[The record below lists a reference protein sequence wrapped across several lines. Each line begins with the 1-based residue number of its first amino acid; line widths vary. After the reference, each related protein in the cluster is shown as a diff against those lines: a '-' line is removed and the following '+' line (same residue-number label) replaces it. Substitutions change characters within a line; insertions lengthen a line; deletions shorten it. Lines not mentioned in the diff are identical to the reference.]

1 MLVLVY
7 VWVRVV
13 VLYIVGLCW
22 IKELSWFRQV
32 GDLERNI
39 VCVWSVLYSMILVGL
54 ITVI

>member
-1 MLVLVY
+1 MY